1 MFCWNWYG
9 AVLATPRA
17 LVGRMLPFFFMLALS
32 GCLVLELLGAHFR
45 SSFALIDLPLAMGK
59 PGDRGSGGGRGYGG
73 GGYNSNTGGGNGG
86 PDRYSSPPQRAR
98 KSHRKGSSNRKH
110 RSPSS
115 SSSLSSGTR
124 KRILRQ
130 EKSRQALQA
139 SPGYVAYKDK
149 QKRDAEDERLRAQSA
164 SLADALKSSF
174 QDLVSV
180 ASPLPLPPFPPL
192 VPGGLPGVAPDAA
205 VPLPGA
211 PVLPCVDAGAV
222 AGAAAAAAAAAPPGA
237 VAGSLTKLQLLFV
250 DAELDHQIVFD
261 HEDRTHG
268 TIIKAIVEKNKNPKV
283 AKAVQNFLTRHD
295 PGTTLPRALEL
306 RARRL
311 VQLASRLA

>member
-1 MFCWNWYG
+1 MGAGSGSLPPRFCRGGVPPHRVSAHLFY
-9 AVLATPRA
+9 P
-17 LVGRMLPFFFMLALS
+17 S
-32 GCLVLELLGAHFR
+32 GCLLLELLGARLF
-45 SSFALIDLPLAMGK
+45 SSIVVVSSALAMGK
-59 PGDRGSGGGRGYGG
+59 PGDRGSGGSRGGG
-73 GGYNSNTGGGNGG
+73 GGYNPGGGGG
-86 PDRYSSPPQRAR
+86 YNAGGGAPDRYSSPPQRAR
-98 KSHRKGSSNRKH
+98 KSHRKSSSNRKH

-130 EKSRQALQA
+130 EKSRQHLQA

-192 VPGGLPGVAPDAA
+192 APGGLPGVAPDAA
-205 VPLPGA
+205 APLPGA
-211 PVLPCVDAGAV
+211 PVLPCVDP
-222 AGAAAAAAAAAPPGA
+222 GAAHPPAAAVPPPAA